1 MFARLDRYL
10 GFIPLNIQVMWT
22 YRVRIAIFMVNDLVI
37 LLIQYFLWS
46 AVFGGNGGTLG
57 SVSLGQY
64 LSYVALGM
72 IFARLTAC
80 GIDGNVG
87 STIKDGAIAMH
98 LVRPYSFFGEQV
110 AQHVGFTA
118 GNLVAL
124 VPFVGVVLLLVPLA
138 TISLGTMALTVLSLA
153 LTYVLAI
160 LVSFWLGLLAFWI
173 TNYWGLFLFKDQAI
187 ALFSGQVIAFSL
199 LFQLADLPTGNFPVP
214 FLPEELTKALLT
226 GLGYVAYATP
236 FPSLYYVPSAIATG
250 LLITPLEVGWHLAMQ
265 AFWVAAMGLV
275 VWLTWGRALKRVTI
289 QGG

>member
-22 YRVRIAIFMVNDLVI
+22 YRVRVLIFMINDLVL

-57 SVSLGQY
+57 TISLGQY

-72 IFARLTAC
+72 IFGRLTAC

-87 STIKDGAIAMH
+87 GTIKDGAIAMH

-110 AQHVGFTA
+110 AQQVGFTV
-118 GNLVAL
+118 GNLLAL
-124 VPFVGVVLLLVPLA
+124 VPFVVIVAFLVPIA
-138 TISLGTMALTVLSLA
+138 SVSLTTVALTVLSLA
-153 LTYVLAI
+153 LTYVLAL
-160 LVSFWLGLLAFWI
+160 LVAFLLGLVAFWI

-187 ALFSGQVIAFSL
+187 ALFSGQVIAFNL
-199 LFQLADLPTGNFPVP
+199 LFQLANAPSGNFPVP
-214 FLPEELTKALLT
+214 FLPEELTKGLLT

-250 LLITPLEVGWHLAMQ
+250 MLSTPTEIAWHLGMQ
-265 AFWVAAMGLV
+265 AFWVLAMALV